1 MLRSFENSGTSTQV
15 RHGIKRGRNMTATGK
30 LALYAKKSDKLLNL
44 TAYRGTV
51 AAVSNE
57 MSKTVGGSSIGR
69 SPVDV
74 IATVVLDSGLQKSVA
89 ITNSLHVIPGNE
101 IAFILD
107 GSEQLIFL
115 KNYASNETE
124 TASLDDDT
132 DRTQLW
138 MFLFLGMGGFVMM
151 AYGKKA
157 PIPFLG
163 IACIVIAIFAVPKI
177 LKSTIKRDA
186 QIDEIF
192 QSKLT
197 SMGISLDSC
206 KSSLTKK

>member
-1 MLRSFENSGTSTQV
+1 M
-15 RHGIKRGRNMTATGK
+15 IGK
-30 LALYAKKSDKLLNL
+30 LALHAKKSDQLLNL

-69 SPVDV
+69 STVDV

-101 IAFILD
+101 IAFIVD
-107 GSEQLIFL
+107 GGEQLVFL

-124 TASLDDDT
+124 TASLDDDS
-132 DRTQLW
+132 DRTFLW
-138 MFLFLGMGGFVMM
+138 MFILLGIAGFVMM
-151 AYGKKA
+151 VYGKKA

-163 IACIVIAIFAVPKI
+163 IACIAIAVFAVPKT
-177 LKSTIKRDA
+177 LKSALRRDA

-192 QSKLT
+192 QSKLA
-197 SMGISLDSC
+197 SLGIPLDSC